1 MPVDAAKIAQLEK
14 ELEEARRQ
22 LLMENGKRYDIIKRE
37 ISEEEW
43 QRILNNLTDRED
55 RILFGLELPEEPKRR
70 GRGGERPAKSGGDL
84 ECPLC
89 GKAGLTKRGLALH
102 IARLHKGEQAEAE
115 EAGEAA

>member
-22 LLMENGKRYDIIKRE
+22 LLMENGKRYDIIRRE

-70 GRGGERPAKSGGDL
+70 GKGAERPAKSGGDL
-84 ECPLC
+84 TCSIC
-89 GKAGLTKRGLALH
+89 GKGGLTKRGLALH
-102 IARLHKGEQAEAE
+102 MARLHKRERVDEAEA
-115 EAGEAA
+115 A